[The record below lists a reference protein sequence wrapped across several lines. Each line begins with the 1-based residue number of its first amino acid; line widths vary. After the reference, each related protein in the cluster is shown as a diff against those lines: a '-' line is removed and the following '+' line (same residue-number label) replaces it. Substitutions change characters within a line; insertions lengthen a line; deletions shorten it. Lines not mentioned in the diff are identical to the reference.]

1 MKCLGAFRPEET
13 LKCLIKRFA
22 KHVRFVELNDQ
33 GILQDLDTRE
43 AYRGAKKAFERPK
56 DE

>member
-1 MKCLGAFRPEET
+1 M
-13 LKCLIKRFA
+13 IKRFA

-33 GILQDLDTRE
+33 GILQDLDTPEVYLE
-43 AYRGAKKAFERPK
+43 AKEAFERPK